1 MSLMGKHIGAL
12 VKNSGI
18 RMENLMEIEVAILI
32 GVWVNAAVNTIYYV
46 KKWKVNAK

>member
-1 MSLMGKHIGAL
+1 MVSLTAKVIGAL
-12 VKNSGI
+12 VQNSK
-18 RMENLMEIEVAILI
+18 MEIEVAILV

>member
-1 MSLMGKHIGAL
+1 VCHTARVIGAL
-12 VKNSGI
+12 VKNSG
-18 RMENLMEIEVAILI
+18 MEIEVAILI

>member
-1 MSLMGKHIGAL
+1 MGKHIGAL
-12 VKNSGI
+12 VQNSKI

>member
-1 MSLMGKHIGAL
+1 MGKHIGAL
-12 VKNSGI
+12 VKNSG
-18 RMENLMEIEVAILI
+18 MEIEVAILI

>member
-1 MSLMGKHIGAL
+1 MCHTARVIGAL
-12 VKNSGI
+12 VKNSG
-18 RMENLMEIEVAILI
+18 MEIEVAILI

>member
-1 MSLMGKHIGAL
+1 MVSLTAKVIGAL
-12 VKNSGI
+12 VQNSK
-18 RMENLMEIEVAILI
+18 MEIEVAILI